1 MLVKTLDKNATRLT
15 WGEPIHHRPT
25 NNKQTVSLCCQCTC
39 SSNGEDDEQL
49 FCTYS
54 RMWAQQRHGDENFFD
69 DYGPP
74 QWCEY
79 IEPLQDQIADELALQ
94 SLANQDG
101 GWLW

>member
-1 MLVKTLDKNATRLT
+1 MAPRVPKLPRGAAGALANL
-15 WGEPIHHRPT
+15 
-25 NNKQTVSLCCQCTC
+25 LCQPN
-39 SSNGEDDEQL
+39 S
-49 FCTYS
+49 TYS
-54 RMWAQQRHGDENFFD
+54 RMWAQQRHGDENYFD

-79 IEPLQDQIADELALQ
+79 VDPLQERVEDALALQ